1 METEQNMSPEPQ
13 EPEMQAEYDLPGG
26 QRGRHAHFPK
36 LARAVVLAPDVAAV
50 FPDADAVNT
59 ALQML
64 AKTARQSVKAEP
76 GLEQG
81 AA

>member
-1 METEQNMSPEPQ
+1 METEQKMSPKPQ
-13 EPEMQAEYDLPGG
+13 EPERRAEYDFPGG

-36 LARAVVLAPDVAAV
+36 MTRAVVLAPDVAAV

-59 ALQML
+59 ALRLL

-76 GLEQG
+76 GQEQE